1 MKDDADG
8 ETLSPG
14 QENDQQVN
22 IFVGCKQEDID
33 QILLKLYDFGLS
45 EELIAEKTGEDMEK
59 ITELINEYEKKQAA
73 EEGVK
78 ETMS

>member
-14 QENDQQVN
+14 QGDDQQVN
-22 IFVGCKQEDID
+22 IFVGCEQEDID

-59 ITELINEYEKKQAA
+59 ITELIKEYEKKQAA